1 MRKPKK
7 SFLKCK
13 RYEQSYRFTK
23 IYKTSA
29 NSSSRYYQKQFF
41 AYERT
46 RMEGKVNMLD
56 LDAVCPLT
64 GLKPEDIKA
73 IQQNFQV
80 LNQKFNKSW
89 KSR

>member
-1 MRKPKK
+1 MSKAIDLRKYTKLEPTPAVNITKEQ
-7 SFLKCK
+7 FL
-13 RYEQSYRFTK
+13 T
-23 IYKTSA
+23 
-29 NSSSRYYQKQFF
+29 
-41 AYERT
+41 YERT

-64 GLKPEDIKA
+64 GLKLEDIKA

-89 KSR
+89 RDQ

>member
-1 MRKPKK
+1 MSKAAIDLRG
-7 SFLKCK
+7 
-13 RYEQSYRFTK
+13 YTK
-23 IYKTSA
+23 LVPTPASEITEE
-29 NSSSRYYQKQFF
+29 QFF

-56 LDAVCPLT
+56 LDTVCPLT

-80 LNQKFNKSW
+80 LNQRFNKSW

>member
-1 MRKPKK
+1 MSKAIDLRKYTKLVPTPASEITKEK
-7 SFLKCK
+7 FL
-13 RYEQSYRFTK
+13 
-23 IYKTSA
+23 
-29 NSSSRYYQKQFF
+29 

-56 LDAVCPLT
+56 LDVICPLT

-80 LNQKFNKSW
+80 LNQKFNKVW
-89 KSR
+89 NK

>member
-1 MRKPKK
+1 MSKAIDLRK
-7 SFLKCK
+7 
-13 RYEQSYRFTK
+13 YTK
-23 IYKTSA
+23 LVPTPVAEITKE
-29 NSSSRYYQKQFF
+29 QFF

-64 GLKPEDIKA
+64 GLKPEYIKA

-80 LNQKFNKSW
+80 LNQKFNKVWSN
-89 KSR
+89 

>member
-1 MRKPKK
+1 MSKAIDLR
-7 SFLKCK
+7 
-13 RYEQSYRFTK
+13 RYTK
-23 IYKTSA
+23 LVPTPAPEITKE
-29 NSSSRYYQKQFF
+29 QFF

-56 LDAVCPLT
+56 LDTVCPLT
-64 GLKPEDIKA
+64 GLKPEDIKDIKA

>member
-1 MRKPKK
+1 MSKAIDLRK
-7 SFLKCK
+7 
-13 RYEQSYRFTK
+13 YTK
-23 IYKTSA
+23 LVPTPVAEIT
-29 NSSSRYYQKQFF
+29 REQFF

-56 LDAVCPLT
+56 LDAVCPLA

-80 LNQKFNKSW
+80 LNQKFNKVW
-89 KSR
+89 NK

>member
-1 MRKPKK
+1 MSKAAIDLR
-7 SFLKCK
+7 
-13 RYEQSYRFTK
+13 RYTK
-23 IYKTSA
+23 LVPTPASEITKE
-29 NSSSRYYQKQFF
+29 QFF

-56 LDAVCPLT
+56 LNAVCPLT
-64 GLKPEDIKA
+64 GLEPKDIKA
-73 IQQNFQV
+73 IQQNFRV

>member
-1 MRKPKK
+1 MSKVIDLRK
-7 SFLKCK
+7 
-13 RYEQSYRFTK
+13 YTK
-23 IYKTSA
+23 LIPTPVTEITKE
-29 NSSSRYYQKQFF
+29 QFF

-46 RMEGKVNMLD
+46 RIEGKVNMLD
-56 LDAVCPLT
+56 LDTVCPLI

-80 LNQKFNKSW
+80 LNQKFNKPW